1 MNKGGW
7 TIIVK
12 EYWLSIDVYINL
24 KLAICNSSG
33 NKSLNL
39 NQLGKVI
46 ESQMKHSYEI
56 KYFKNSY
63 QTAVIKSGLDN
74 YSNKAYSRLVKKHV
88 TVRLKV
94 QSRVI
99 SGVNLRSSDELLLDI
114 QDNKGDMKRLYGKAN
129 RLGGTEVALNETK
142 VQNMINGF
150 DNNTL
155 PHELGHTLGLLHVND
170 KATYV
175 EESKQYW
182 TVKRQRTKDSINAMF
197 SGDSRYMHDQTSNA
211 ITADQINIII
221 EKYKSNQLNKR

>member
-12 EYWLSIDVYINL
+12 EYWLSIDVYIDL

-33 NKSLNL
+33 NNSLNL

-155 PHELGHTLGLLHVND
+155 PHELGIL
-170 KATYV
+170 
-175 EESKQYW
+175 
-182 TVKRQRTKDSINAMF
+182 
-197 SGDSRYMHDQTSNA
+197 
-211 ITADQINIII
+211 
-221 EKYKSNQLNKR
+221 